1 MSSGAGNK
9 FTNRNILYVIV
20 LTIVV
25 GIAYGIGISCLSF
38 YGDDWIYIYNYHL
51 AGPESFSL
59 FTQWDRPHSAWIY
72 VLTSA
77 VFKESALAYH
87 IFVLILRW
95 LSALLFWKVLAAT
108 FGERRTVYLAPLLF
122 ATYPGFQQQPIAVE
136 FVMHFT
142 SLVLVLLSLKL
153 MQLAF
158 FDSRGKMI
166 LWMILSLAAGALSI
180 FTCEYFL
187 GLELARPLFLYF
199 TIHTHENREKYSKPS
214 KKMILFEL
222 PFLCITVFYFIW
234 RVFIFSFTTYAP
246 KLLNALQENFLNGI
260 QLLITKVVQDLF
272 TVSAESY
279 RMIFSRPSLVS
290 LPTVIIILLF
300 IGASIFLFF
309 HIYTNYFSKKTET
322 AKPGGMLLTGIVLL
336 LFSGIPFW
344 GTFLDVSTEFP
355 WDRST
360 LSFSPGAAVIIA
372 LLLDAAFKPLFFCA
386 AAALITA
393 LSSLFQVQNTYVYIS
408 EADKMNDYFWQL
420 AWRAPG
426 LEKGTILAS
435 EDIPLNRTSDNDLSP
450 VVNWQYAPENRG
462 LHYDYKYFDLHL
474 RIGAYYTDPQ
484 TIVPVDH
491 TYRTHSFISSTD
503 KTLGIFYKKGG
514 CLQIIDSGN
523 TGYPDLPDSLI
534 RIAPISDKSLIITEI
549 ETPAQPPAPIGK
561 EPEHGYCY
569 YFQKITLE
577 QQNGNKD
584 KAYTLATQALQSD
597 VHPLYAPDL
606 APVVLAFL
614 EADDIQSAETLIEA
628 TPIGS
633 GDVDYL
639 CTYWQDRLSDRPING
654 ELKNFYKRHECL

>member
-9 FTNRNILYVIV
+9 FSKRNILYLIV

-25 GIAYGIGISCLSF
+25 GISYGIGISRLSF

-87 IFVLILRW
+87 IFVLFLRW
-95 LSALLFWKVLAAT
+95 LSALLFWRVLAAA
-108 FGERRTVYLAPLLF
+108 FGERRSVYLAPLLF

-142 SLVLVLLSLKL
+142 SLVLVLLSLWL
-153 MQLAF
+153 MQHAYF
-158 FDSRGKMI
+158 SPRGKMI
-166 LWMILSLAAGALSI
+166 LLMILSLAVGALSI

-199 TIHTHENREKYSKPS
+199 TAHTHENKEKYSKPT
-214 KKMILFEL
+214 KKMLLFEL
-222 PFLCITVFYFIW
+222 PFLCVTAFFFIW
-234 RVFIFSFTTYAP
+234 RIFIFSFTTYAP
-246 KLLNALQENFLNGI
+246 KLLNALQENFLNGVR
-260 QLLITKVVQDLF
+260 LLITKVVQDLI
-272 TVSAESY
+272 TVSAASY
-279 RMIFSRPSLVS
+279 RMIFSRPSLV
-290 LPTVIIILLF
+290 PMPAVITILLL
-300 IGASIFLFF
+300 IGAAVLLHFY
-309 HIYTNYFSKKTET
+309 IYTKLFSDKTESK
-322 AKPGGMLLTGIVLL
+322 KPGGMLLTGIALL

-360 LSFSPGAAVIIA
+360 LSFSPGVAVIIA
-372 LLLDAAFKPLFFCA
+372 LLLDAAFKPLFFCVT
-386 AAALITA
+386 AALVTA
-393 LSSLFQVQNTYVYIS
+393 LSALFQVQNTYVYIS

-426 LEKGTILAS
+426 LESGTILAS

-474 RIGAYYTDPQ
+474 REGFYYTNPAVS
-484 TIVPVDH
+484 VPVDH
-491 TYRTHSFISSTD
+491 TYRTHSFTSSTD

-514 CLQIIDSGN
+514 CLQIIDSTN

-534 RIAPISDKSLIITEI
+534 RIAAISDKNLIQTEP

-561 EPEHGYCY
+561 EPHHGYCY

-577 QQNGNKD
+577 QQNGNRD
-584 KAYTLATQALQSD
+584 KAHALAVQALQDD

-614 EADDIQSAETLIEA
+614 DAGDIQSAETLIAA

-639 CTYWQDRLSDRPING
+639 CTYWQDRLSDQPLTE
-654 ELKNFYKRHECL
+654 ELNNFYKRHKCL